1 MKKKLLIGG
10 VALAV
15 IAALVAISVKRAG
28 GDKGI
33 AVTLGTVKRGPIVGK
48 VSGPGVINPEAIVD
62 ISAHLPGKITR
73 LAVREGD
80 IVEEDQL
87 LLELDQT
94 QYRARVAE
102 ARASVE
108 SQRSQ
113 LVLAQAQHEKAQVDL
128 RRAGDLHTR
137 GLSSDQDL
145 DLARTQARVEEARWH
160 AAEQNLEQAVAA
172 LQAAQDDLEKCRYL
186 APMPGVV
193 SRLNVEEGEI
203 AITGTMNNPGTVLL
217 SIADLSRMEVEA
229 EIDETDVVDVALG
242 QKVAVKVDAF
252 PDTSFAAVVTE
263 IANTAVTRN
272 KGTQEEVTNFTVKA
286 VLTERAPTLRPGMT
300 ATVEIETA
308 NLADAVKTP
317 IQAVVSRNVEREAK
331 NFTRNS
337 SKKGKRAT
345 AQASED
351 SAAAGDDEDDADA
364 GPEKRVDGVYVIKD
378 GRAVFTPVKSGIGDE
393 RFLEVQSG
401 LSPGDR
407 VITGP
412 YQTLRTLESG
422 KAVRE
427 KKEEKKDERSTT

>member
-1 MKKKLLIGG
+1 MKKKLLIGAG
-10 VALAV
+10 VV
-15 IAALVAISVKRAG
+15 VVVAALIGLSIKRAG
-28 GDKGI
+28 GDKGT
-33 AVTLGTVKRGPIVGK
+33 AVTLGAVKKGGIVGK
-48 VSGPGVINPEAIVD
+48 VSGPGEINPEAIVD

-80 IVEEDQL
+80 AVTKGQL

-94 QYRARVAE
+94 QYQARVAE
-102 ARASVE
+102 ARANVA

-113 LVLAQAQHEKAQVDL
+113 VVLAQAQFEKAQLDL
-128 RRAGDLHTR
+128 KRAADLHKG

-145 DLARTQARVEEARWH
+145 DLARTSARVEEARLR
-160 AAEQNLEQAVAA
+160 AAEQNSEQAVAL
-172 LQAAQDDLEKCRYL
+172 LQAAEDDLDKCRYL
-186 APMPGVV
+186 SPMDGVV

-242 QKVAVKVDAF
+242 QKVRVKVDAF
-252 PDTSFAAVVTE
+252 PDTTFAAAVTE

-286 VLTERAPTLRPGMT
+286 VLAERAPTLRPGMT

-308 NLADAVKTP
+308 TRDSVVKAP
-317 IQAVVSRNVEREAK
+317 IQAIVSRNAERETAA
-331 NFTRNS
+331 FTRNTTKKS
-337 SKKGKRAT
+337 KGKGST
-345 AQASED
+345 AQASE
-351 SAAAGDDEDDADA
+351 GGGETDEDE
-364 GPEKRVDGVYVIKD
+364 GPEKRVDGVYIIKD
-378 GRAVFTPVKSGIGDE
+378 GRAVFAPVRTGIGDE
-393 RFLEVQSG
+393 RFIEIETG
-401 LSPGDR
+401 LSAGDR

-422 KAVRE
+422 KRVRE
-427 KKEEKKDERSTT
+427 KKDLKDDKRGRT